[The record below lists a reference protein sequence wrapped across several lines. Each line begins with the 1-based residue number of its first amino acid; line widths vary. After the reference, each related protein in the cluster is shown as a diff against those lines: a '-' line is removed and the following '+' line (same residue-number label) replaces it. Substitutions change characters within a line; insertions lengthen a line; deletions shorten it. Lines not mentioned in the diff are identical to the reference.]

1 MDQTNARP
9 SQAVH
14 RTRTLPG
21 IGEMFHPCGSC
32 LGFIAG
38 LNEVLQR
45 FTQMFGDLQTSS
57 RPRVINA
64 LQVDHACFHSTTLG
78 RMGIPLT
85 WPPSKTPSST
95 GPPLATKG
103 SRHKRR

>member
-1 MDQTNARP
+1 MWTRRALDQAKRCI
-9 SQAVH
+9 AH
-14 RTRTLPG
+14 RTLPG

-85 WPPSKTPSST
+85 WPPVQNTEFDRSAF
-95 GPPLATKG
+95 GDQGQQA
-103 SRHKRR
+103 